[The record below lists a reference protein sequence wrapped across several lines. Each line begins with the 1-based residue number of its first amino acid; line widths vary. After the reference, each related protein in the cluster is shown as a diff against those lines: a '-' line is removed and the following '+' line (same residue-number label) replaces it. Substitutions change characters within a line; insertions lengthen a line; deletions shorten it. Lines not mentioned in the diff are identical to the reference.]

1 MKDHIERSQEINS
14 DIIVLGLGYVGSVA
28 AAALAKAGHMVTV
41 LDIDSEKLK
50 AFAGGRVE
58 IYEPGLSE
66 LINEGI
72 TEKRLEFKQ
81 PAEVNQMNTPLV
93 MVCVGTPSR
102 PDGAAD
108 LSQVK
113 AALRWIRERTNGPEP
128 VIVVMKSTVPP
139 GTGERLY
146 SQFLSDLPDRFH
158 YISNPEFLRE
168 GQALHDWFYPDRIVI
183 GGRDQMAI
191 EQVRALYSNITA
203 PMLVTDITSA
213 ELIKYAANA
222 FLATKISFIN
232 EIANLCEYLGA
243 DIDAVAKG
251 IGLDPRI
258 GSSFLKAGIG
268 YGGSCFPK
276 DVRALDFLS
285 TVNGHSFELLKATI
299 TTNNRQRILPVHK
312 LRNLL
317 GQLTGRQIAVLGFAF
332 KPSTDDVRE
341 APAQDIIRLLLDEG
355 AIVRAYDPLA
365 MNKAVNLFHN
375 AEVKLCKTM
384 DDALTG
390 TQAAVV
396 ATEWEE
402 FINFDWPA
410 AKNLMREPYVIID
423 GRNCLDPTLLIKNG
437 FQYTGVGRVVK
448 HE

>member
-1 MKDHIERSQEINS
+1 MKL
-14 DIIVLGLGYVGSVA
+14 IVLGLGYVGSVA
-28 AAALAKAGHMVTV
+28 ATALAKAGHEVTGV
-41 LDIDSEKLK
+41 DIDHAKIK
-50 AFAGGRVE
+50 AFANGKVN

-66 LINEGI
+66 LINQGLQEG
-72 TEKRLEFKQ
+72 RLKFLHL
-81 PAEVNQMNTPLV
+81 AEVEEINAPIV

-102 PDGAAD
+102 SDGAAD

-113 AALRWIRERTNGPEP
+113 KAIQWIMKKSTSP
-128 VIVVMKSTVPP
+128 VIIVMKSTVPP
-139 GTGERLY
+139 GTGERLITQY
-146 SQFLSDLPDRFH
+146 FSESPGMFS
-158 YISNPEFLRE
+158 YIFNPEFLRE
-168 GQALHDWFYPDRIVI
+168 GQAVRDWFYPDRIVI
-183 GGRDQMAI
+183 GGSDKEAI
-191 EQVRALYSNITA
+191 DLVRSLYSTIEA
-203 PMLVTDITSA
+203 PTLITDITSA
-213 ELIKYAANA
+213 ELIKYTANA

-258 GSSFLKAGIG
+258 GSGFLKAGIG

-317 GQLTGRQIAVLGFAF
+317 GQLTGRQITVLGLAF
-332 KPSTDDVRE
+332 KPGTDDVRE

-355 AIVRAYDPLA
+355 ASVRAYDPLV
-365 MNKAVNLFHN
+365 MNKAANLFHD
-375 AEVKLCKTM
+375 AEVKLCKTI
-384 DDALTG
+384 DEALNEA
-390 TQAAVV
+390 QAAII

-410 AKNLMREPYVIID
+410 AKKLMREPYVIID

-437 FQYTGVGRVVK
+437 FRYTGVGRIVE

>member
-1 MKDHIERSQEINS
+1 MK
-14 DIIVLGLGYVGSVA
+14 IIVLGLGYVGSVA
-28 AAALAKAGHMVTV
+28 AAGLAKSGYEVIG
-41 LDIDSEKLK
+41 IDTDQEKVN
-50 AFAGGRVE
+50 AFASGK
-58 IYEPGLSE
+58 INIFEPGLSE
-66 LINEGI
+66 LINQGLREG
-72 TEKRLEFKQ
+72 RLNFLHFS
-81 PAEVNQMNTPLV
+81 EVREINASIV

-102 PDGAAD
+102 SDGAAN

-113 AALRWIRERTNGPEP
+113 KAIQWIMKKAASP
-128 VIVVMKSTVPP
+128 VTIVMKSTVPP

-146 SQFLSDLPDRFH
+146 AQYLADLPGQFQ
-158 YISNPEFLRE
+158 YVSNPEFLRE

-183 GGRDQMAI
+183 GGRNKEAV
-191 EQVRALYSNITA
+191 EQVCSLYSTIKA
-203 PMLVTDITSA
+203 PVLVTDITSA

-232 EIANLCEYLGA
+232 EVASLCECLGA

-258 GSSFLKAGIG
+258 GSGFLKAGIG

-285 TVNGHSFELLKATI
+285 TVNGHNFELLKATI
-299 TTNNRQRILPVHK
+299 TVNNRQRILPVHK

-317 GQLTGRQIAVLGFAF
+317 DQLTGRQIAVLGLAF
-332 KPSTDDVRE
+332 KPGTDDVRE

-355 AIVRAYDPLA
+355 ASVCAYDPLA
-365 MNKAVNLFHN
+365 MDKAANLFHGT
-375 AEVKLCKTM
+375 EVKLCKAM
-384 DDALTG
+384 NEALNG
-390 TQAAVV
+390 AQAAVI

-410 AKNLMREPYVIID
+410 AKKLMREPYVIID
-423 GRNCLDPTLLIKNG
+423 GRNCLNPTLLTKNG
-437 FQYTGVGRVVK
+437 FIHAGVGRAVK